1 MDVTIMDV
9 TIVADDLTGA
19 CDTGALFAGR
29 GPVSIVVAPNLPDVD
44 LEVVTLDTETR
55 ALSDDDAAAAMRR
68 VGAALAPRLARS
80 ALFKKIDSTFRGP
93 VPPSCVRPFRP
104 WAAPWCTVSS
114 PCTASLSTARP
125 SAAIPTTAPP
135 LRISSRS

>member
-29 GPVSIVVAPNLPDVD
+29 GPVSVVVAPNLPDVD

-93 VPPSCVRPFRP
+93 VAVELDALVE
-104 WAAPWCTVSS
+104 AAPWCTVSS

>member
-29 GPVSIVVAPNLPDVD
+29 GPVSVVVAPNLPDVD
-44 LEVVTLDTETR
+44 LEVATLDTETR

-68 VGAALAPRLARS
+68 VGAALAPRPARS
-80 ALFKKIDSTFRGP
+80 APFKKIGSTFRAP
-93 VPPSCVRPFRP
+93 
-104 WAAPWCTVSS
+104 AAAEHDALVK
-114 PCTASLSTARP
+114 
-125 SAAIPTTAPP
+125 AP
-135 LRISSRS
+135 